1 MFVTKKELK
10 NLNVEEVFAE
20 GANFIKITD
29 GRHEIF
35 LVNGQYKVVDYKNG
49 MGLSE
54 AQRIPKYI
62 QRALV

>member
-1 MFVTKKELK
+1 MFITKKELK

-29 GRHEIF
+29 GRHQIF
-35 LVNGQYKVVDYKNG
+35 QVNGKYKVVDYKKG

-54 AQRIPKYI
+54 ESQYPKYI
-62 QRALV
+62 KQALN